1 MNESLK
7 LYIGKNTVQYK
18 TENRPRVLR
27 IIENTTRHSIAKLP
41 INFGVSYSGSYYA
54 VIISPYNKVAIDI
67 EKESCTRILFNEHLR
82 YMQDRKLWVIKECAA
97 KFCGLGI
104 KAIIKNTSV
113 DFIFRIAHYEVWRV
127 KLDEVWGESSIFVI
141 YRFLGN
147 KLHVSFSVSENYLCK
162 YLMRMNINEV
172 VI

>member
-1 MNESLK
+1 MNGFLK
-7 LYIGKNTVQYK
+7 LYIGKSTVQYK

-27 IIENTTRHSIAKLP
+27 IIDNITRHSISKLP
-41 INFGVSYSGSYYA
+41 INYGVSYTGSYYA

-67 EKESCTRILFNEHLR
+67 EKESFTRVLFNEHVR

-113 DFIFRIAHYEVWRV
+113 DFISRIAHYEIWQV
-127 KLDEVWGESSIFVI
+127 KLDEIWGESSIFVI
-141 YRFLGN
+141 YRFLGK
-147 KLHVSFSVSENYLCK
+147 KLHVSFSVSENYLCE
-162 YLMRMNINEV
+162 YLMRMNIDAV
-172 VI
+172 AI